1 MRLTNS
7 HKNSIYAAAMR
18 PFYHDLAIA
27 AHNFHK
33 ALDANEF
40 LPTLLGQTAIDP
52 SKHVKALEGF
62 QNISVRNN
70 TTRASFILYAGRSLH
85 GMHNTNNWLH
95 KHLTNGIS
103 MYSALVHPMYY
114 MSDDQ
119 LASETNLLGRSRT
132 TAYYKGAVPHSWV
145 NQLYGMDIAE
155 MAKNDPD
162 VPKILRDTFRN
173 QDLSDR
179 DIVIPMLPSLW
190 KSTSHF
196 DNLVKALKTR
206 AAFVMMHSTISNVLE
221 ISNTYKQL
229 LEHMPHLH
237 TVIPQSIHQAAENYA
252 EQQKQRKQTKKEK
265 VEFAVP
271 EEVTRALTLK
281 RLQGQL

>member
-18 PFYHDLAIA
+18 PFYRDMAIA
-27 AHNFHK
+27 THNFHK
-33 ALDANEF
+33 ALDGSEF
-40 LPTLLGQTAIDP
+40 LPTLLEQTAVDP
-52 SKHVKALEGF
+52 SEHIKALEDF
-62 QNISVRNN
+62 QNISVYDN
-70 TTRASFILYAGRSLH
+70 TARAQFSLYAGRALH
-85 GMHNTNNWLH
+85 GMHNTNDWLYQ
-95 KHLTNGIS
+95 HLTSGIS
-103 MYSALVHPMYY
+103 MYSALVQPIYY
-114 MSDDQ
+114 VSDDN
-119 LASETNLLGRSRT
+119 LAQETNLLGRSRT
-132 TAYYKGAVPHSWV
+132 TAYYKGAVPRSWV
-145 NQLYGMDIAE
+145 KKIYTMDIKGTAQ
-155 MAKNDPD
+155 NDPD
-162 VPKILRDTFRN
+162 IPEILKGTFQN
-173 QDLSDR
+173 QDFSER
-179 DIVIPMLPSLW
+179 DLVIPMLPCLW
-190 KSTSHF
+190 KKTSHF
-196 DNLVKALKTR
+196 DNVVKVLKTR